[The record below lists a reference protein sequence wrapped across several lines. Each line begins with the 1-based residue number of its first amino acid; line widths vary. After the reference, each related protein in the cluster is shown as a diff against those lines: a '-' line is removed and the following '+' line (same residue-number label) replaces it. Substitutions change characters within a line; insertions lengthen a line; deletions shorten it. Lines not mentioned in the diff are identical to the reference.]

1 MNDITH
7 SDTVARIDALADR
20 AGQRADDALS
30 ATRRAANGAIDKLQD
45 NVDHLRHDAQGALG
59 RAAAQV
65 DDLTRRGIERA
76 RQVSTDLRLQ
86 AERGSERTVSY
97 IKDQPVKSVLIA
109 AATGAALAALI
120 GLLARSRSDL
130 R

>member
-76 RQVSTDLRLQ
+76 RQVSTDLRQQ